1 MRELALAFVMILAL
15 FSGAGAQ
22 QPSLPS
28 KPTTETSQQSI
39 DPLSSLVEVMKDE
52 KLRNE
57 LISQIEEL
65 RRTSTAGTGASP
77 TTQAQPPSATPAAP
91 VETPADTGE
100 DAGQGAGLVAALVES
115 VRELGGRLPTAALG
129 APVDVKIVQAQAQ
142 IERRLA
148 EPEAG
153 SQLQSFSIKSIA
165 GWALITA
172 VALFTLLV
180 IRRRIRTRIEKG
192 VGVASLAREAGLR
205 ALLGLLPLVLCLII
219 ASVWSSLLGYGEQGR
234 SIFVL
239 LSMPFITAV
248 VTSELTACLLLPL
261 VRTKGWRIVAY
272 AQKRLAPLVGVLTGL
287 AVAASLATVPEI
299 RIAIGPATAD
309 IASLIFDLAVPLFA
323 LYIVLKHRRT
333 VRTLIVRGRNID
345 EHSTSWNRAIFWM
358 ATHWHHLG
366 IAFVVLNVGA
376 RLFGARNGGFLSQ
389 SLFSVAIIV
398 IALIV
403 SAALGRFMDLR
414 MTRRRKRPVGVRMQE
429 VVVDRFG
436 SMLFRLVRVALTVG
450 AVIACLGLW
459 GVDVI
464 GWLGS
469 REGGSVFQSIFSIIS
484 VILVAWGLWVVLDAW
499 ISDVLSPSTE
509 RQRSARVLTLLPLLR
524 NIAFVALSALT
535 IIGILSNLGIN
546 VAPLIAG
553 AGVVG
558 LAVGFGSQQ
567 LVQDVI
573 TGLFMLLEDTIAIGD
588 VVDTGDR
595 AGIVEGMTIRT
606 VKIRDG
612 DGALHSIPF
621 STIKALKNSSRGYG
635 VYMPSV
641 TLDVQADVEE
651 AIKIFKDV
659 GEEVRSNPAFASKI
673 IAPLDVWGVDQVG
686 LDGVVLKGA
695 IRTMPLQQWGVGREI
710 NRVFKERLQAAGI
723 KLATR
728 NLGLPAA
735 SA

>member
-1 MRELALAFVMILAL
+1 MRQFALALMMTLAL
-15 FSGAGAQ
+15 CGMAKAQ
-22 QPSLPS
+22 QPAPADAGTPQTTADSLA
-28 KPTTETSQQSI
+28 
-39 DPLSSLVEVMKDE
+39 SLVEVMKDE
-52 KLRNE
+52 RLRNQ
-57 LISQIEEL
+57 LIGHIEEL
-65 RRTSTAGTGASP
+65 RRAPPVETVPSAS
-77 TTQAQPPSATPAAP
+77 AQPQPQPAAP
-91 VETPADTGE
+91 AAAVGTAAEDGE
-100 DAGQGAGLVAALVES
+100 DAGRGAGLVAALVDS

-129 APVDVKIVQAQAQ
+129 APVDVKIVQAHAQ

-148 EPEAG
+148 APEAG
-153 SQLQSFSIKSIA
+153 SQLQSFGIKSLA
-165 GWALITA
+165 GWAVITVA
-172 VALFTLLV
+172 ALFTLFFV
-180 IRRRIRTRIEKG
+180 RRRIRARIERG
-192 VGVASLAREAGLR
+192 VGVASLVREAGLR
-205 ALLGLLPLVLCLII
+205 ALLGFLPLVLCLVI
-219 ASVWSSLLGYGEQGR
+219 ASIWSYLLGYGAQGR

-239 LSMPFITAV
+239 LSMPFISAV

-309 IASLIFDLAVPLFA
+309 IASLILDLAVPMFA

-333 VRTLIVRGRNID
+333 VRTLIVRGRHID
-345 EHSTSWNRAIFWM
+345 EHSTSWNRATFWV
-358 ATHWHHLG
+358 ATHWHLLG
-366 IAFVVLNVGA
+366 VAFVVLNVGA

-389 SLFSVAIIV
+389 SFFSVAIIV
-398 IALIV
+398 IALII

-414 MTRRRKRPVGVRMQE
+414 ISRRRRRPVGARMQE

-464 GWLGS
+464 SWFGS
-469 REGGSVFQSIFSIIS
+469 REGGSVFQSIFSIVS
-484 VILVAWGLWVVLDAW
+484 VILVAWALWVILDAW

-535 IIGILSNLGIN
+535 IIGVLSNLGIN

-595 AGIVEGMTIRT
+595 AGTVEGMTIRT

-621 STIKALKNSSRGYG
+621 STIKALKNSSRGFG
-635 VYMPSV
+635 VYTATV
-641 TLDVQADVEE
+641 TLDVQADVAE
-651 AIKIFKDV
+651 AIRIFKSVGDDV
-659 GEEVRSNPAFASKI
+659 RANPAFASKI
-673 IAPLDVWGVDQVG
+673 VAPLDVWGVDQVG

-695 IRTMPLQQWGVGREI
+695 IKTLPLQQWGVGREI
-710 NRVFKERLQAAGI
+710 NRLFKEKLQAAGI
-723 KLATR
+723 RLATR
-728 NLGLPAA
+728 TNLGMATAA
-735 SA
+735 A